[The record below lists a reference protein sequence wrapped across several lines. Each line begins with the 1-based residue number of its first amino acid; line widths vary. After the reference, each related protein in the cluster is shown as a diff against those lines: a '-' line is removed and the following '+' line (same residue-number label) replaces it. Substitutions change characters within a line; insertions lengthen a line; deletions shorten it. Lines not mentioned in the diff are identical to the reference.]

1 MNNQVKRY
9 LSKTGNNEILERRIE
24 LLELSGIKNF
34 FIDRVEIP
42 DKGEILSKLALKYK
56 DCKKCGLSNT
66 RHNFV
71 YGQGNPDADIMFIG
85 EGPGE
90 QEDRQGIP
98 FVGAAGQLFNKMLKA
113 ISLEREEVYITN
125 IVKCRPPK
133 NRNPLPD
140 EIESCIPYLYEQI
153 WIIRPKIICALG
165 KVAGNSLLN
174 NNDTLGSMRGKFY
187 NFQDIK
193 LMVTYHP
200 SALLYHIE
208 WKRPAW
214 EDLKM
219 LMREYRKV

>member
-9 LSKTGNNEILERRIE
+9 LSKTGNNEILERRFE

-113 ISLEREEVYITN
+113 ISGV
-125 IVKCRPPK
+125 
-133 NRNPLPD
+133 
-140 EIESCIPYLYEQI
+140 
-153 WIIRPKIICALG
+153 
-165 KVAGNSLLN
+165 
-174 NNDTLGSMRGKFY
+174 
-187 NFQDIK
+187 
-193 LMVTYHP
+193 
-200 SALLYHIE
+200 
-208 WKRPAW
+208 
-214 EDLKM
+214 
-219 LMREYRKV
+219 